1 MALQPTRYEFRLT
14 LSHVDR
20 GLEAA
25 ETLIAARHPS
35 ETQRH
40 LTLRVLAWC
49 LLHEEGLQFGPG
61 LSTPDT
67 ADLWTHDLTGRLTNW
82 IECGAIAG
90 ERLRKSLLRHS
101 GAASHV
107 VTDDAEDA
115 RVMLEE
121 LAVKSWPRGTP
132 APIVWTID
140 RAFVAELAAR
150 EERRQ
155 RWTVTVVGDHFYL
168 DADGQALDGAVTQQ
182 TLTT

>member
-14 LSHVDR
+14 LSQVDR
-20 GLEAA
+20 GVEAT

-40 LTLRVLAWC
+40 LTLRILAWC

-82 IECGAIAG
+82 IECGTIPG
-90 ERLRKSLLRHS
+90 DRLRKSLLHHT
-101 GAASHV
+101 GAHSHV

-115 RVMLEE
+115 RVLLEE
-121 LAVKSWPRGTP
+121 LAVKSWPRAKIAASAGASPSSATTSTSTP
-132 APIVWTID
+132 TAKPST
-140 RAFVAELAAR
+140 AR
-150 EERRQ
+150 SRSKP
-155 RWTVTVVGDHFYL
+155 
-168 DADGQALDGAVTQQ
+168 
-182 TLTT
+182 